1 MREAVDAVPADAP
14 RRFTVASRARAS
26 AGLRGALAY
35 QLSALAAIAERDVLK
50 LLRDRPRLAVNL
62 AFPVF
67 LVAGLGS
74 LLQPTVGVVTG
85 LNAVTLAFT
94 GVLAATLFQSAA
106 AGMISIVEDR
116 ETDFARVLFVA
127 PVSRLTLIAGKVCGE
142 CLVAL
147 AQAGCVL
154 AFAVAIGV
162 PMPAGRLLI
171 LVPACA
177 GACLAGAGFGLATVA
192 VLPTQ
197 RSAMEVF
204 QFLIIPQY
212 VLAGVLVPLH
222 GAAPWLRAV
231 SMAMPLR
238 YAVDL
243 TRAGYYSGTA
253 GYREAVV
260 GSPVLDAAVTAAFAL
275 LFLAVGSLLF
285 SYRERTR

>member
-1 MREAVDAVPADAP
+1 V
-14 RRFTVASRARAS
+14 SARQS
-26 AGLRGALAY
+26 GLAY
-35 QLSALAAIAERDVLK
+35 QFGGLAAIAQRDVLK

-62 AFPVF
+62 AFPLF

-85 LNAVTLAFT
+85 LSAVTLAFT

-116 ETDFARVLFVA
+116 ETDFARVLFVT
-127 PVSRLTLIAGKVCGE
+127 PVARMTLIGGKVCGE

-147 AQAGCVL
+147 VQAGCVL
-154 AFAVAIGV
+154 AFAAAIGV
-162 PMPAGRLLI
+162 PMPARALLG
-171 LVPACA
+171 LVPACMA
-177 GACLAGAGFGLATVA
+177 ACLAGAGLGLVTVA

-197 RSAMEVF
+197 RSAMDIF

-222 GAAPWLRAV
+222 GAAAWLRAV
-231 SMAMPLR
+231 SYAMPLR

-243 TRAGYYSGTA
+243 TRAAYYAGTA

-260 GSPVLDAAVTAAFAL
+260 SNPVLDAVATGVIAV
-275 LFLAVGSLLF
+275 LFLAAGGLLF
-285 SYRERTR
+285 SYWERTR

>member
-1 MREAVDAVPADAP
+1 VR
-14 RRFTVASRARAS
+14 
-26 AGLRGALAY
+26 Y
-35 QLSALAAIAERDVLK
+35 QLGGLAAIAERDVRK

-62 AFPVF
+62 AFPLF
-67 LVAGLGS
+67 LVAGLGN

-106 AGMISIVEDR
+106 AGMISVVEDR
-116 ETDFARVLFVA
+116 ETDFARVLFVT
-127 PVSRLTLIAGKVCGE
+127 PVCRATLIAGKVCGE

-154 AFAVAIGV
+154 AFAAAIGV
-162 PMPAGRLLI
+162 PVPAAKLLV
-171 LVPACA
+171 LVPACVA
-177 GACLAGAGFGLATVA
+177 ACLAGAGFGLVTVA

-197 RSAMEVF
+197 RSAMNVF

-212 VLAGVLVPLH
+212 VLAGVLVPLR
-222 GAAPWLRAV
+222 GAAPWLRAI
-231 SMAMPLR
+231 SLAMPLR

-243 TRAGYYSGTA
+243 TRAAYYAATA
-253 GYREAVV
+253 GYREAVIA
-260 GSPVLDAAVTAAFAL
+260 SPVLDAAVTGGLAAL
-275 LFLAVGSLLF
+275 LLAAGGLLF

>member
-1 MREAVDAVPADAP
+1 MSSGP
-14 RRFTVASRARAS
+14 RGTGPF
-26 AGLRGALAY
+26 Y
-35 QLSALAAIAERDVLK
+35 QLGSLAAIAERDVLK

-62 AFPVF
+62 AFPLF

-74 LLQPTVGVVTG
+74 LLQPTVGAVTG

-116 ETDFARVLFVA
+116 ESDFTRVLFVT
-127 PVSRLTLIAGKVCGE
+127 PVSRATLIAGKVCGE

-147 AQAGCVL
+147 AQAACVL
-154 AFAVAIGV
+154 AFAAAIGV
-162 PMPAGRLLI
+162 SVPGGRLAA
-171 LVPACA
+171 LVPVCVAACVL
-177 GACLAGAGFGLATVA
+177 GAAFGLVTVA
-192 VLPTQ
+192 VLPSQ
-197 RSAMEVF
+197 RSAMDVF

-212 VLAGVLVPLH
+212 VLAGVLVPLR
-222 GAAPWLRAV
+222 GVAPWLNVV
-231 SMAMPLR
+231 SLVMPLR

-243 TRAGYYSGTA
+243 TRAAYYAGTP

-260 GSPVLDAAVTAAFAL
+260 GSPVIDAVVTCGLAA
-275 LFLAVGSLLF
+275 LFLAVGGLLF